1 MSDEDQALDST
12 SEVNEDEAQEAKAEE
27 TLKIG
32 DQELSLQ
39 EAKELIEQGK
49 TLKQLQDKYPNVDF
63 EEMVPSFTQKSQRL
77 AELEKKMQP
86 EPEKP
91 AAERER
97 EMQIR
102 ALANDPVFREELV
115 KMQEDREKKIR
126 EDLAMEKRLEELEA
140 EFDGTNGEPK
150 FDKVAVLKYG
160 MQHQI
165 YEPRV
170 AYKAM
175 HEKEFEEL
183 AAKRA
188 LSKRQRS
195 TYSERR
201 GGMGSQLPSPKRH
214 STIQDAERAFL
225 ERIEADNY

>member
-1 MSDEDQALDST
+1 MSDEDQAVDST
-12 SEVNEDEAQEAKAEE
+12 EVNEDEAQEAKAEE

-39 EAKELIEQGK
+39 EAKELLEQGK
-49 TLKQLQDKYPNVDF
+49 TMKQLREQYPNVDF
-63 EEMVPSFTQKSQRL
+63 EEMPKSFTQKSQRL
-77 AELEKKMQP
+77 AELEKKMQQP
-86 EPEKP
+86 ETDKP
-91 AAERER
+91 VAERER

-115 KMQEDREKKIR
+115 KMQEERERKIR

-140 EFDGTNGEPK
+140 EFDGSNGEPK

-183 AAKRA
+183 TAKRV
-188 LSKRQRS
+188 LSKRPRG

-201 GGMGSQLPSPKRH
+201 GGMGSQMPSPKRH
-214 STIQDAERAFL
+214 SSLEEAERSVLARL
-225 ERIEADNY
+225 EESE